1 VPIDRGIGRV
11 GPLPQA
17 ARVPLSDVNFRSTVT
32 IMGNVAKNL
41 PPPDYDLPD
50 TGTVSILGLSLEA
63 VLELDCLRGATVL
76 AGHGGLD
83 RIVSRLNVMEVPDIL
98 PWVRP
103 HELLLTTGYP
113 LRSVPD
119 SLPAL
124 VQELADR
131 GLAGIGVKLGRYL
144 DQLPAAMLAEAD
156 RVGLPIIALPD
167 GVGFDDVINQVLT
180 AVLNRQAAVLTRA
193 DEVHRALLE
202 IVLTGGGLGMLC
214 AELANI
220 LPGVAMVTST
230 DGRVLASD
238 GPAGEVE
245 AALALDCFDASGRFL
260 VESEPVGTRSRDA
273 EPGGSVPG
281 GTGRARRAVVRIVA
295 GPLDHARLVAFSA
308 ERELTGD
315 DVHILERAA
324 TVAALAITKALAVS
338 AVEGKYQADFLRDAL
353 AGRAGNADHVIAH
366 AHSLGWD
373 IGRPM
378 VVIVAESDPG
388 STPADLELEELRAVQ
403 ERFATA
409 WARVVRQRDAE
420 APVVGFSH
428 EVVAVLGVPEDAD
441 SESIARIVRDL
452 VRRVSGDG
460 GGGRRSFS
468 TGISRPISSPD
479 ELLGAYEQARQAVS
493 VGRQM
498 AGPSALTHF
507 DGLGI
512 FRLLTLV
519 PDTAELRSFAAEAL
533 GELIQKDTP
542 QNADLRL
549 TLSVLLDTNLNI
561 AETARVLHFHYNT
574 LRYRIVKLEK
584 MLGPFTTDPSLRL
597 TLSLALRVVQMR
609 GI

>member
-1 VPIDRGIGRV
+1 MV
-11 GPLPQA
+11 
-17 ARVPLSDVNFRSTVT
+17 
-32 IMGNVAKNL
+32 NVAKK
-41 PPPDYDLPD
+41 PPPPRHDLPD
-50 TGTVSILGLSLEA
+50 SGTDPIPGLSLRA
-63 VLELDCLRGATVL
+63 VLEMDCLRGATVM

-119 SLPAL
+119 TLPAL

-131 GLAGIGVKLGRYL
+131 GLVGIGVKLGRYL

-180 AVLNRQAAVLTRA
+180 AVLNRQAAVLARA
-193 DEVHRALLE
+193 DEVHRALLD
-202 IVLTGGGLGMLC
+202 IVLTGGGLDMLC
-214 AELANI
+214 AELAGI
-220 LPGVAMVTST
+220 LSGAAMVTST

-238 GPAGEVE
+238 GLDGEVE

-260 VESEPVGTRSRDA
+260 VESEPVGTR
-273 EPGGSVPG
+273 PV
-281 GTGRARRAVVRIVA
+281 GTGLGDDVRARRAVVRIVA
-295 GPLDHARLVAFSA
+295 GSLDHGRLVAFSA

-324 TVAALAITKALAVS
+324 TVAALAITKAQAVS
-338 AVEGKYQADFLRDAL
+338 AVESKYQADFLRDAL
-353 AGRAGNADHVIAH
+353 AGRAGKAEHVVAH

-378 VVIVAESDPG
+378 VVVVAESDP
-388 STPADLELEELRAVQ
+388 SATLAQLAPDELRPLQ

-409 WARVVRQRDAE
+409 WAQGVRQRDAR
-420 APVVGFSH
+420 APVVGFSQ
-428 EVVAVLGVPEDAD
+428 EVVTILGVLEDAD
-441 SESIARIVRDL
+441 SESITRTVRDL
-452 VRRVSGDG
+452 VRHVSGGG
-460 GGGRRSFS
+460 GGGRLSFS
-468 TGISRPISSPD
+468 TGISRSISSPD
-479 ELLGAYEQARQAVS
+479 ELPGAYEQARKAVS

-498 AGPSALTHF
+498 SGPSALTHF

-533 GELIQKDTP
+533 GELIAKDTP
-542 QNADLRL
+542 ENADLRM
-549 TLSVLLDTNLNI
+549 TLSVLLDTNLNV
-561 AETARVLHFHYNT
+561 AETARILHFHYNN
-574 LRYRIVKLEK
+574 LRYRIVKLER
-584 MLGPFTTDPSLRL
+584 MLGPFTTDPNLRL
-597 TLSLALRVVQMR
+597 TLSIALLVVQMR

>member
-1 VPIDRGIGRV
+1 MV
-11 GPLPQA
+11 
-17 ARVPLSDVNFRSTVT
+17 
-32 IMGNVAKNL
+32 NVAKNA
-41 PPPDYDLPD
+41 PPPRHDLPD
-50 TGTVSILGLSLEA
+50 TGTVSILGLSVEA
-63 VLELDCLRGATVL
+63 VLELGCLRGATVL

-119 SLPAL
+119 TLPAL

-144 DQLPAAMLAEAD
+144 DELPAAMLSEAD

-180 AVLNRQAAVLTRA
+180 AVLNRQAAVLARA
-193 DEVHRALLE
+193 DEVHRALVE
-202 IVLTGGGLGMLC
+202 IVLTGGGLDMLC
-214 AELANI
+214 AELADI

-238 GPAGEVE
+238 GPAGEVV
-245 AALALDCFDASGRFL
+245 AAMALDCFDASGRFL
-260 VESEPVGTRSRDA
+260 VESEPIGTRSEGA
-273 EPGGSVPG
+273 GSGDDV
-281 GTGRARRAVVRIVA
+281 RARRAVVPIVA
-295 GPLDHARLVAFSA
+295 GSLDHGRLIAFSA

-315 DVHILERAA
+315 DVHVLETAA
-324 TVAALAITKALAVS
+324 TVAALAITKAQAVS
-338 AVEGKYQADFLRDAL
+338 AVESKYQADFLRDAL
-353 AGRAGNADHVIAH
+353 AGRAGAAEHVVAH

-378 VVIVAESDPG
+378 VVVVAETDP
-388 STPADLELEELRAVQ
+388 SAMSAELAPEELRLLQ
-403 ERFATA
+403 ERFGAA
-409 WARVVRQRDAE
+409 WTRVVRQRDAN

-428 EVVAVLGVPEDAD
+428 EVVAVLGVPKDAD
-441 SESIARIVRDL
+441 AESITRTVRDL
-452 VRRVSGDG
+452 VRQVGGDG

-479 ELLGAYEQARQAVS
+479 ALPGAYEQARKAVS

-498 AGPSALTHF
+498 SGPSALTHF

-533 GELIQKDTP
+533 GQLITNDTAE
-542 QNADLRL
+542 NADLRR
-549 TLSVLLDTNLNI
+549 TLSVLLDTNLNV
-561 AETARVLHFHYNT
+561 AETARILHFHYNT
-574 LRYRIVKLEK
+574 LRYRIVKLER
-584 MLGPFTTDPSLRL
+584 MLGPFTTDPNLRL
-597 TLSLALRVVQMR
+597 TLSIALLVVQMR

>member
-1 VPIDRGIGRV
+1 M
-11 GPLPQA
+11 
-17 ARVPLSDVNFRSTVT
+17 VNL
-32 IMGNVAKNL
+32 AKNS
-41 PPPDYDLPD
+41 PSPRHDLPD
-50 TGTVSILGLSLEA
+50 TGTVSVLGLSIRA
-63 VLELDCLRGATVL
+63 VLQLDCLGGATVL

-103 HELLLTTGYP
+103 HQLLLTTGYP

-119 SLPAL
+119 TLPAL

-144 DQLPAAMLAEAD
+144 DELPAAMLAEAD

-180 AVLNRQAAVLTRA
+180 AVLNRQAAVLARA
-193 DEVHRALLE
+193 DEVHRALLD
-202 IVLTGGGLGMLC
+202 IVLTGGGLDMLC
-214 AELANI
+214 TELAPI

-238 GPAGEVE
+238 GPAGELV
-245 AALALDCFDASGRFL
+245 AAMALDCFDASGRFL
-260 VESEPVGTRSRDA
+260 VESEPIGTRS
-273 EPGGSVPG
+273 G
-281 GTGRARRAVVRIVA
+281 GTGSDGTGSGDDVRARRAVVPIVA
-295 GPLDHARLVAFSA
+295 GSLDHGRLVAFSA
-308 ERELTGD
+308 DRELTGD
-315 DVHILERAA
+315 DVHILETAA
-324 TVAALAITKALAVS
+324 TVAALAITKAQAVS
-338 AVEGKYQADFLRDAL
+338 AVESKYQADFLRDAL
-353 AGRAGNADHVIAH
+353 AGRAGAAEHVVAH

-378 VVIVAESDPG
+378 VVVVAEADPS
-388 STPADLELEELRAVQ
+388 STPAELAPEELRPMQ

-409 WARVVRQRDAE
+409 WSRVVRQRDAK
-420 APVVGFSH
+420 APVVGFSQ
-428 EVVAVLGVPEDAD
+428 EIVAVLGVPQDAD
-441 SESIARIVRDL
+441 SESITRIVRDL
-452 VRRVSGDG
+452 VRHVSGDG

-479 ELLGAYEQARQAVS
+479 ALPRAYEQARTAVS

-498 AGPSALTHF
+498 SGPSALTHF

-533 GELIQKDTP
+533 GQLITNDTAE
-542 QNADLRL
+542 NADLRR
-549 TLSVLLDTNLNI
+549 TLSVLLDTNLNV
-561 AETARVLHFHYNT
+561 AETARILHFHYNT
-574 LRYRIVKLEK
+574 LRYRIVKLER
-584 MLGPFTTDPSLRL
+584 MLGPFTTDPNLRL
-597 TLSLALRVVQMR
+597 TLSLALLVVQMR

>member
-1 VPIDRGIGRV
+1 MV
-11 GPLPQA
+11 
-17 ARVPLSDVNFRSTVT
+17 
-32 IMGNVAKNL
+32 NVAKNS
-41 PPPDYDLPD
+41 PPPRHDLPD
-50 TGTVSILGLSLEA
+50 TDAVSTLGLSLRA
-63 VLELDCLRGATVL
+63 VLELGCLRGATVV

-119 SLPAL
+119 TLPAL

-144 DQLPAAMLAEAD
+144 DELPAAMLAKAD
-156 RVGLPIIALPD
+156 RIGLPIIALPD

-180 AVLNRQAAVLTRA
+180 AVLNRQAAVLARA
-193 DEVHRALLE
+193 DDVHRALVD
-202 IVLTGGGLGMLC
+202 IVLTGGGLDMLC
-214 AELANI
+214 AELAPI

-238 GPAGEVE
+238 GPAGEVV
-245 AALALDCFDASGRFL
+245 AAMALDCFDASGRFL
-260 VESEPVGTRSRDA
+260 VESEPIGTRS
-273 EPGGSVPG
+273 E
-281 GTGRARRAVVRIVA
+281 GTGPGDDVRARRAVVPIVA
-295 GPLDHARLVAFSA
+295 GSLDHGRLVAFSS
-308 ERELTGD
+308 ERVLTGD
-315 DVHILERAA
+315 DVHILETAA
-324 TVAALAITKALAVS
+324 TVAALAITKAQAVS
-338 AVEGKYQADFLRDAL
+338 AVESKYQADFLRDAL
-353 AGRAGNADHVIAH
+353 AGRAGSAEHVVAH

-378 VVIVAESDPG
+378 VVVVAESDPTDT
-388 STPADLELEELRAVQ
+388 SAALAPEELRLLQ
-403 ERFATA
+403 ERFGAA
-409 WARVVRQRDAE
+409 WTRVVRQRDAN

-428 EVVAVLGVPEDAD
+428 EIVAVLGVPTDADAD
-441 SESIARIVRDL
+441 SITRTVRDL
-452 VRRVSGDG
+452 ARQVGGDG

-479 ELLGAYEQARQAVS
+479 ALPGAYEQARKAVS

-498 AGPSALTHF
+498 SGPSALTHF

-533 GELIQKDTP
+533 GQLITNDTVE
-542 QNADLRL
+542 NADLRR
-549 TLSVLLDTNLNI
+549 TLSVLLDTNLNV
-561 AETARVLHFHYNT
+561 AETARILHFHYNT
-574 LRYRIVKLEK
+574 LRYRIVKLER
-584 MLGPFTTDPSLRL
+584 MLGPFTTDPNLRL
-597 TLSLALRVVQMR
+597 TLSIALLVVQMR
-609 GI
+609 GICVEKRW

>member
-1 VPIDRGIGRV
+1 
-11 GPLPQA
+11 
-17 ARVPLSDVNFRSTVT
+17 
-32 IMGNVAKNL
+32 M
-41 PPPDYDLPD
+41 
-50 TGTVSILGLSLEA
+50 
-63 VLELDCLRGATVL
+63 

-119 SLPAL
+119 TLPAL

-180 AVLNRQAAVLTRA
+180 AVLNRQAAVLARA
-193 DEVHRALLE
+193 DEVHRALVE

-214 AELANI
+214 AELADI

-260 VESEPVGTRSRDA
+260 VESEPIGTRP
-273 EPGGSVPG
+273 E
-281 GTGRARRAVVRIVA
+281 GTGSGDVRARRAVVPIVA
-295 GPLDHARLVAFSA
+295 GSLDHGRLIAFSA

-324 TVAALAITKALAVS
+324 TVAALAITKAQAVS
-338 AVEGKYQADFLRDAL
+338 AVESKYQADFLRDAL
-353 AGRAGNADHVIAH
+353 AGRAGEAEHVVAH

-378 VVIVAESDPG
+378 EIG
-388 STPADLELEELRAVQ
+388 RASCR
-403 ERFATA
+403 ER
-409 WARVVRQRDAE
+409 V
-420 APVVGFSH
+420 
-428 EVVAVLGVPEDAD
+428 
-441 SESIARIVRDL
+441 
-452 VRRVSGDG
+452 
-460 GGGRRSFS
+460 
-468 TGISRPISSPD
+468 
-479 ELLGAYEQARQAVS
+479 
-493 VGRQM
+493 
-498 AGPSALTHF
+498 
-507 DGLGI
+507 
-512 FRLLTLV
+512 
-519 PDTAELRSFAAEAL
+519 
-533 GELIQKDTP
+533 
-542 QNADLRL
+542 
-549 TLSVLLDTNLNI
+549 
-561 AETARVLHFHYNT
+561 
-574 LRYRIVKLEK
+574 
-584 MLGPFTTDPSLRL
+584 
-597 TLSLALRVVQMR
+597 
-609 GI
+609 

>member
-1 VPIDRGIGRV
+1 MEVPIDRTGASADG
-11 GPLPQA
+11 
-17 ARVPLSDVNFRSTVT
+17 NFRSTVA
-32 IMGNVAKNL
+32 IMVNVAKKS
-41 PPPDYDLPD
+41 PPHRHDLPD
-50 TGTVSILGLSLEA
+50 TGTATTPGLSLRA
-63 VLELDCLRGATVL
+63 VLEMECLQGATVL

-98 PWVRP
+98 PWVRH

-119 SLPAL
+119 TLPAL

-180 AVLNRQAAVLTRA
+180 AVLNRQAEVLARA
-193 DEVHRALLE
+193 DEVHRALVE
-202 IVLTGGGLGMLC
+202 IVLTGGGLDMLC
-214 AELANI
+214 AELAGI
-220 LPGVAMVTST
+220 LPGAAMVTST

-238 GPAGEVE
+238 GLEGEVE
-245 AALALDCFDASGRFL
+245 AALALDCFDASGRFV
-260 VESEPVGTRSRDA
+260 VESEPVGIRS
-273 EPGGSVPG
+273 G
-281 GTGRARRAVVRIVA
+281 GTEPDGDMRARRAVVPIVA
-295 GPLDHARLVAFSA
+295 GSLDHGRLVAFSA
-308 ERELTGD
+308 ERQLTGD

-324 TVAALAITKALAVS
+324 TVAALAITKAQAVS
-338 AVEGKYQADFLRDAL
+338 AVESKYQADFLRDAL
-353 AGRAGNADHVIAH
+353 AGRAGKAEHVVAH

-378 VVIVAESDPG
+378 VVVVAESDPS
-388 STPADLELEELRAVQ
+388 STPAQLAPEELRPLQ

-409 WARVVRQRDAE
+409 WAQVVRQRDAR
-420 APVVGFSH
+420 APVVGFSQ
-428 EVVAVLGVPEDAD
+428 EVVAILGVPEDAT
-441 SESIARIVRDL
+441 SESITRTVRDL
-452 VRRVSGDG
+452 VRHVSGDG

-468 TGISRPISSPD
+468 TGISRPIRSPD
-479 ELLGAYEQARQAVS
+479 ELLGAYEQARKAVS

-498 AGPSALTHF
+498 SGPSALMHF

-533 GELIQKDTP
+533 GELIANDTP
-542 QNADLRL
+542 ENADLRL
-549 TLSVLLDTNLNI
+549 TLSVLLDTNLNV
-561 AETARVLHFHYNT
+561 AETARTLHFHYNT
-574 LRYRIVKLEK
+574 LRYRIVKLER
-584 MLGPFTTDPSLRL
+584 MLGPFTTDPNLRL
-597 TLSLALRVVQMR
+597 TLSLALLVVQMR